1 MKRFKRY
8 MMVIGVLASSF
19 AGGAVSHWILS
30 DTSQA
35 HAARKTSTKETED
48 SVRWTFA
55 KPVFTRKLT
64 VGQPSTRGGKI
75 VDGKAVGTID
85 GTGMKLYDSS
95 GKTRVR
101 LDSAT
106 GGMALADTGGK
117 DRVKFGT
124 VQGGDTGVMLMDS
137 AGRRRIQLADDADD
151 FLQFLHQIGFV
162 LQAPGRIDDQDV
174 GSGGARLFD
183 GIEGEAGGVR
193 SGGAGDH
200 RTARPVTPNL

>member
-106 GGMALADTGGK
+106 GRMALADTGGK

-137 AGRRRIQLADDADD
+137 AGRRRIQLDSHGLKVYNASGRLVGNFGFQSDGSMGASVADKSGK
-151 FLQFLHQIGFV
+151 LK
-162 LQAPGRIDDQDV
+162 RID
-174 GSGGARLFD
+174 L
-183 GIEGEAGGVR
+183 EPKTEKK
-193 SGGAGDH
+193 
-200 RTARPVTPNL
+200 P